1 MEGTQFFSFN
11 IRTLTTLCFFM
22 NKLHS
27 IGVYLRYMV
36 GGLKGQKRD
45 REKINRDTEPL

>member
-1 MEGTQFFSFN
+1 
-11 IRTLTTLCFFM
+11 M

-45 REKINRDTEPL
+45 EKKNCEK